1 MSDASSNP
9 NLEISEGESSLKS
22 PLLETMQNEVQL
34 PAEKVE
40 MPPKRAPAGPEDH
53 FKVGTVRLF
62 FPFMRFSLGY
72 VQGRIQDFWKGRFIC
87 IKAWQFAL
95 LVLSQFSFFLN
106 TS

>member
-53 FKVGTVRLF
+53 FKVGTV
-62 FPFMRFSLGY
+62 
-72 VQGRIQDFWKGRFIC
+72 
-87 IKAWQFAL
+87 
-95 LVLSQFSFFLN
+95 
-106 TS
+106 

>member
-62 FPFMRFSLGY
+62 FPRSY
-72 VQGRIQDFWKGRFIC
+72 VFLWVMYRGGSRISGKGGSY
-87 IKAWQFAL
+87 
-95 LVLSQFSFFLN
+95 V
-106 TS
+106 